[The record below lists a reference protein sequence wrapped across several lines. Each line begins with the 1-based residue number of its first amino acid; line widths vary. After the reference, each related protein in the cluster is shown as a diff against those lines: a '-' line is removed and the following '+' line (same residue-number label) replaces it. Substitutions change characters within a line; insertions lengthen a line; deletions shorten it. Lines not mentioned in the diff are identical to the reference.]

1 VKTSLDHL
9 PESKQAEL
17 KKAVSAI
24 RKAMKPEMIILYG
37 SYARGDFVES
47 DKYKEGHITYEYQ
60 SDFDILVLVESEK
73 LASDITNFHLVEK
86 NVKKEVDTPFGLII
100 EPMQFVNAKIAE
112 GRYFYA
118 DIRKEGVI
126 LYDSHKFKLV
136 KPRELSPAEKKHMA
150 EEDYELWQKKAV
162 IALENYNQNSQKGDQ
177 DQEYLNKAAFE
188 LHQTTEALFTALLLV
203 FTGYRP
209 KSHDLQKLE
218 EMVESFSPDIKNI
231 FPRKTDADSRLFELL
246 RQAYV
251 DARYK
256 ANYSITKDE
265 LKTLVGQI
273 DVLKNLVEKLCLE
286 KIKQLGE
293 AEDK

>member
-24 RKAMKPEMIILYG
+24 HKTMNPEMIILYG

-47 DKYKEGHITYEYQ
+47 DKYQEGHITYEYQ

-73 LASDITNFHLVEK
+73 LASDITNLHLVEQ
-86 NVKKEVDTPFGLII
+86 NIKKEVTTPFGLII
-100 EPMQFVNAKIAE
+100 EPVQFVNEKIAE

-118 DIRKEGVI
+118 DIRKEGI
-126 LYDSHKFKLV
+126 MLHDTNKFKLV
-136 KPRELSPAEKKHMA
+136 KPRALTPEERKRMA
-150 EEDYELWQKKAV
+150 EEDYKLWMGKAQE
-162 IALENYNQNSQKGDQ
+162 ALDAYEDAFNR
-177 DQEYLNKAAFE
+177 EHHNKSAFE
-188 LHQTTEALFTALLLV
+188 LHQITEALFASLLLV

-209 KSHDLQKLE
+209 KTHDLQKLE
-218 EMVESFSPDIKNI
+218 EMVAPFSPELKNA
-231 FPRKTDADSRLFELL
+231 FPRDTEANKHLFELL

-256 ANYSITKDE
+256 ATYTITKEE
-265 LKTLVGQI
+265 LQTLATQI
-273 DVLKNLVEKLCLE
+273 EALKNLAKTLCIE

-293 AEDK
+293 MGNE